1 MTTARS
7 TWPEPPEE
15 WQPFLPDWCKQ
26 GKGPGVPDA
35 LVDRVLGAA
44 SRHTLCPEL
53 GDMWTAFKATAP
65 GDVKVVLLGQDP
77 YHGLRQAHGLAFSVA
92 DPTLSAPPSLR
103 NMFKERASD
112 LQLDET
118 RATDLSDWAEQGVL
132 MLNTSLTTELGTAG
146 AHQHLGWELLIQ
158 TVLLN
163 LMQSHEALVWMLWGR
178 PAQTLHAALL
188 RKHGQSRPMDTL
200 IASPHPSPLAAY
212 RGFWGSKPFSRANE
226 ALQSRGERPIRW

>member
-1 MTTARS
+1 MDTHPFWPQAPESWHALLPAWARFDG
-7 TWPEPPEE
+7 TEKAPLELEIAVI
-15 WQPFLPDWCKQ
+15 Q
-26 GKGPGVPDA
+26 
-35 LVDRVLGAA
+35 AA
-44 SRHTLCPEL
+44 NANALCPPLASVWRAFEL
-53 GDMWTAFKATAP
+53 TAP
-65 GDVKVVLLGQDP
+65 SEVRVVLLGQDP
-77 YHGLRQAHGLAFSVA
+77 YHGVGQAHGLAFSVA

-118 RATDLSDWAEQGVL
+118 RTTDLSDWAEQGVL

-178 PAQTLHAALL
+178 PAQTLHTTLL
-188 RKHGQSRPMDTL
+188 RQHGQSRPMDTL

>member
-1 MTTARS
+1 MDTHPFWPQAPESWHALLPAWARFDG
-7 TWPEPPEE
+7 TEKAPLELEIAVM
-15 WQPFLPDWCKQ
+15 Q
-26 GKGPGVPDA
+26 
-35 LVDRVLGAA
+35 AA
-44 SRHTLCPEL
+44 NAKALCPPLASVWRAFEL
-53 GDMWTAFKATAP
+53 TAP
-65 GDVKVVLLGQDP
+65 SEVRVVLLGQDP
-77 YHGLRQAHGLAFSVA
+77 YHGVGQAHGLAFSVA

-146 AHQHLGWELLIQ
+146 AHQHLGWELLVQ

-163 LMQSHEALVWMLWGR
+163 LMQSQEALVWILWGR
-178 PAQTLHAALL
+178 PAQTLHATLL
-188 RKHGQSRPMDTL
+188 KEHGQSRPMDTL

>member
-1 MTTARS
+1 MDTHPFWPQAPESWHALLPAWARFDG
-7 TWPEPPEE
+7 TEKAPLELEIAVI
-15 WQPFLPDWCKQ
+15 Q
-26 GKGPGVPDA
+26 
-35 LVDRVLGAA
+35 AA
-44 SRHTLCPEL
+44 NANALCPPLASVWRAFEL
-53 GDMWTAFKATAP
+53 TAP
-65 GDVKVVLLGQDP
+65 SEVRVVLLGQDP
-77 YHGLRQAHGLAFSVA
+77 YHGVGQAHGLAFSVA

-118 RATDLSDWAEQGVL
+118 RTTDLSDWAEQGVL

-188 RKHGQSRPMDTL
+188 RQHGQSRPMDTL

>member
-1 MTTARS
+1 MDTHPFWPQAPESWHALLPAWARFDG
-7 TWPEPPEE
+7 TEKAPLELEIAVM
-15 WQPFLPDWCKQ
+15 Q
-26 GKGPGVPDA
+26 
-35 LVDRVLGAA
+35 AA
-44 SRHTLCPEL
+44 NANALCPPLASVWRAFEL
-53 GDMWTAFKATAP
+53 TAP
-65 GDVKVVLLGQDP
+65 SEVRVVLLGQDP
-77 YHGLRQAHGLAFSVA
+77 YHGVGQAHGLAFSVA

-178 PAQTLHAALL
+178 PAQTLHTILL
-188 RKHGQSRPMDTL
+188 RQHGQSRPMDTL

>member
-1 MTTARS
+1 MDTHPFWPQAPESWHALLPAWARFDG
-7 TWPEPPEE
+7 TEKAPLELEIAVR
-15 WQPFLPDWCKQ
+15 Q
-26 GKGPGVPDA
+26 
-35 LVDRVLGAA
+35 AA
-44 SRHTLCPEL
+44 NANALCPPLASVWRAFEL
-53 GDMWTAFKATAP
+53 TAP
-65 GDVKVVLLGQDP
+65 SEVRVVLLGQDP
-77 YHGLRQAHGLAFSVA
+77 YHGVGQAHGLAFSVA

>member
-1 MTTARS
+1 MDTHPFWPQAPESWHALLPAWARFDG
-7 TWPEPPEE
+7 TEKAPLELEIAVM
-15 WQPFLPDWCKQ
+15 Q
-26 GKGPGVPDA
+26 
-35 LVDRVLGAA
+35 AA
-44 SRHTLCPEL
+44 NANALCPPLASVWRAFEL
-53 GDMWTAFKATAP
+53 TAP
-65 GDVKVVLLGQDP
+65 SEVRVVLLGQDP
-77 YHGLRQAHGLAFSVA
+77 YHGVGQAHGLAFSVA

-112 LQLDET
+112 LQLHET

-178 PAQTLHAALL
+178 PAQTLHTTLL
-188 RKHGQSRPMDTL
+188 RQHGQSRPMDTL

>member
-1 MTTARS
+1 MDTHPFWPQAPESWHALLPAWARFDG
-7 TWPEPPEE
+7 TEKAPLELEIAVM
-15 WQPFLPDWCKQ
+15 Q
-26 GKGPGVPDA
+26 
-35 LVDRVLGAA
+35 AA
-44 SRHTLCPEL
+44 NANALCPPLASVWRAFEL
-53 GDMWTAFKATAP
+53 TAP
-65 GDVKVVLLGQDP
+65 SEVRVVLLGQDP
-77 YHGLRQAHGLAFSVA
+77 YHGVGQAHGLAFSVA

-178 PAQTLHAALL
+178 PAQTLHTTLL
-188 RKHGQSRPMDTL
+188 RQHGQSRPMDTL

>member
-1 MTTARS
+1 MDTHPFWPQAPESWHALLPAWARFDG
-7 TWPEPPEE
+7 TEKAPLELEIAVR
-15 WQPFLPDWCKQ
+15 Q
-26 GKGPGVPDA
+26 
-35 LVDRVLGAA
+35 AA
-44 SRHTLCPEL
+44 NANALCPPLASVWRAFEL
-53 GDMWTAFKATAP
+53 TAP
-65 GDVKVVLLGQDP
+65 SEVRVVLLGQDP
-77 YHGLRQAHGLAFSVA
+77 YHGVGQAHGLAFSVA

-163 LMQSHEALVWMLWGR
+163 LMQSHEALVWILWGR
-178 PAQTLHAALL
+178 PAQTLHANLL
-188 RKHGQSRPMDTL
+188 KEHGQSRPMDTL

>member
-1 MTTARS
+1 MATTPS
-7 TWPEPPEE
+7 WP
-15 WQPFLPDWCKQ
+15 QA
-26 GKGPGVPDA
+26 PDA
-35 LVDRVLGAA
+35 WRVLLPAWARFNGTEAA
-44 SRHTLCPEL
+44 PCELENAIMRAESANVLCPPLSFIWRAFEL
-53 GDMWTAFKATAP
+53 TAP
-65 GDVKVVLLGQDP
+65 SDVRVVLLGQDP
-77 YHGLRQAHGLAFSVA
+77 YHGPGQAHGLAFSVA
-92 DPTLSAPPSLR
+92 DPDLAAPPSLR

-146 AHQHLGWELLIQ
+146 AHQHLGWELLVQ

-163 LMQSHEALVWMLWGR
+163 LMQSQQSLVWILWGR
-178 PAQTLHAALL
+178 PAQNLHATLL
-188 RKHGQSRPMDTL
+188 KEHGQPRPMDTL

-212 RGFWGSKPFSRANE
+212 RGFWGSKPYSRANK

>member
-1 MTTARS
+1 MDTHPFWPQAPKSWHALLPAWARFDG
-7 TWPEPPEE
+7 TEKAPLELEIAVM
-15 WQPFLPDWCKQ
+15 Q
-26 GKGPGVPDA
+26 
-35 LVDRVLGAA
+35 AA
-44 SRHTLCPEL
+44 NANALCPPLASVWRAFEL
-53 GDMWTAFKATAP
+53 TAP
-65 GDVKVVLLGQDP
+65 SEVRVVLLGQDP
-77 YHGLRQAHGLAFSVA
+77 YHGVGQAHGLAFSVA

-178 PAQTLHAALL
+178 PAQTLHTTLL
-188 RKHGQSRPMDTL
+188 RQHGQSRPMDTL

-226 ALQSRGERPIRW
+226 ALQSRGGRPIRW

>member
-1 MTTARS
+1 MDTHPFWPQAPESWHALLPAWARFDG
-7 TWPEPPEE
+7 TEKAPLELEIAVI
-15 WQPFLPDWCKQ
+15 Q
-26 GKGPGVPDA
+26 
-35 LVDRVLGAA
+35 AA
-44 SRHTLCPEL
+44 NANALCPPLASVWRAFEL
-53 GDMWTAFKATAP
+53 TAP
-65 GDVKVVLLGQDP
+65 SEVRVVLLGQDP
-77 YHGLRQAHGLAFSVA
+77 YHGVGQAHGLAFSVA

-188 RKHGQSRPMDTL
+188 RQHGQSRPMDTL

>member
-1 MTTARS
+1 MDTHPFWPQAPESWHALLPAWARFDG
-7 TWPEPPEE
+7 TEKAPLELEIAVM
-15 WQPFLPDWCKQ
+15 Q
-26 GKGPGVPDA
+26 
-35 LVDRVLGAA
+35 AA
-44 SRHTLCPEL
+44 NANALCPPLASVWRAFEL
-53 GDMWTAFKATAP
+53 TAP
-65 GDVKVVLLGQDP
+65 SEVRVVLLGQDP
-77 YHGLRQAHGLAFSVA
+77 YHGVGQAHGLAFSVA

-146 AHQHLGWELLIQ
+146 AHQHLGWDLFIQ

-178 PAQTLHAALL
+178 PAQTLHTTLL
-188 RKHGQSRPMDTL
+188 RQHGQSRPIDTL